1 MNYFVTGTDTG
12 VGKTFVT
19 ALLTRAA
26 RLAGLDTLALK
37 PICCGSREDVH
48 ILRAA
53 ADGQISPEEINP
65 MFFELPTSPLVAGKK
80 KRDPV
85 EIESLAS
92 WFLFHRAQRKS
103 LLVEGAGGWLMPL
116 SATRT
121 MADVAALFQLP
132 VLLVVANR
140 LGCLNHT
147 LLTIESIR
155 ARGLECVGIVLNN
168 REKSTSLASK
178 TNSETLRQVCDVP
191 VLFEIKPGQQSV
203 ELALA

>member
-37 PICCGSREDVH
+37 PVCCGSREDVH

-53 ADGQISPEEINP
+53 ADGQISPEDVNP
-65 MFFELPTSPLVAGKK
+65 LFFKLPVSPIAVSKK
-80 KRDPV
+80 KRLPV
-85 EIESLAS
+85 EIESLAP
-92 WFLFHRAQRKS
+92 WFLAHRAQRQS

-116 SATRT
+116 SATQT
-121 MADVAALFQLP
+121 MADVAVLFQLP

-155 ARGLECVGIVLNN
+155 ARGLECAGLVLNN
-168 REKSTSLASK
+168 REKPSSLASK
-178 TNSETLRQVCDVP
+178 TNREALGEVCDVP
-191 VLFEIKPGQQSV
+191 ILFEVKSGQQTL
-203 ELALA
+203 ELARV